1 MLAVWQEG
9 FGMPSEDAMTEFIRH
24 FVGLIWAV
32 MLIYQACKTK
42 DDTIRTILLV
52 LVYIIACVGK

>member
-1 MLAVWQEG
+1 
-9 FGMPSEDAMTEFIRH
+9 MPSEDAMTEFIRH

-52 LVYIIACVGK
+52 LIYIIACVGQ